1 MPVNNIKSTTRARR
15 EVAKK
20 RECIDAAEGKRG
32 TIRPREI
39 DARQAKITKKKEKK
53 KKKKSRSI
61 DAILTDEAH
70 TFIKDLE
77 YDFQPNHNRYYNS
90 LNR

>member
-39 DARQAKITKKKEKK
+39 DARQAKITKKKEE
-53 KKKKSRSI
+53 KSQ
-61 DAILTDEAH
+61 H
-70 TFIKDLE
+70 
-77 YDFQPNHNRYYNS
+77 
-90 LNR
+90 

>member
-1 MPVNNIKSTTRARR
+1 MQTHDSSSKNKKMPVNNIKSTTRARR

-53 KKKKSRSI
+53 KRRKV
-61 DAILTDEAH
+61 AALTP
-70 TFIKDLE
+70 F
-77 YDFQPNHNRYYNS
+77 
-90 LNR
+90 